1 MVRPAKAHASITGVQ
16 ADIRFLNVRLKAL
29 AKTEHDVKKASV
41 WLERDLVKAG
51 RTS

>member
-1 MVRPAKAHASITGVQ
+1 MRLAKAHATITGVQ

-29 AKTEHDVKKASV
+29 AKTEHDVKKAIE
-41 WLERDLVKAG
+41 WLARDLVKAG